1 MLQTLP
7 INCLWGLQWC
17 CPSHSS
23 HWHLVSS
30 PHWSGWRFINS
41 TDFPR
46 EQAFGLIFLF
56 HFTGCQFNLYYYLLF
71 YLSFIIP
78 FIYLF
83 IFLYYSYYYFIYPLL
98 FLLLFYLSSIIPF
111 IYYFIYPLLFLSF
124 CLLCTYSFHCFLK
137 WEPTSL
143 IENLFFFLIQTF
155 KATSYPLTTALARTH
170 KF

>member
-83 IFLYYSYYYFIYPLL
+83 IFLYYSYY
-98 FLLLFYLSSIIPF
+98 LLFYLSSIIPF
-111 IYYFIYPLLFLSF
+111 IILFILYYSFYLLFYLSVIIPFLLLTLHLLVSLLLKVGTDVTDRKPLFLSN
-124 CLLCTYSFHCFLK
+124 TD
-137 WEPTSL
+137 
-143 IENLFFFLIQTF
+143 I
-155 KATSYPLTTALARTH
+155 
-170 KF
+170 

>member
-46 EQAFGLIFLF
+46 EQASGLIFLF
-56 HFTGCQFNLYYYLLF
+56 HFTGCQFGLYYYLLF

-78 FIYLF
+78 FIYL
-83 IFLYYSYYYFIYPLL
+83 YSF
-98 FLLLFYLSSIIPF
+98 IIPI